1 MKEKLLILKNRIIK
15 IKDECLIF
23 LKHKTNK
30 VSTQL
35 AIGISLI
42 VFCSTLMI
50 GLIFLSQYRQLS
62 LKQTE
67 TELNE
72 KSHQLA
78 EIGGMMLSSS
88 ISVPQNNLFNSIK
101 GLTDSE
107 LWIVSNTGNII
118 VSTTNTSTLNEVS
131 DLNDTY
137 LSKLNS
143 TESIVTYDYS
153 DYFGTKMLTIV
164 TPIIERNYIIGAV
177 ILHKDVNIIY
187 QDNTYFRILVFI
199 SLLISLVLSIIL
211 STIYS
216 RHFTKPLKRV
226 TEVADEIA
234 KRNYD
239 IKTGIEREDELGELA
254 RTIDTMSSEI
264 SKNIGEIRALE
275 GRAKELVANV
285 SHEFKTPLTLIRGYV
300 ENLSD
305 KTSKPSKE
313 IYEKIITN
321 TVTLEKLVNEL
332 LDLSKF
338 QSGTVILK
346 KEPLELK
353 QLVSDVVSD
362 MKRIAKDKKIKLKI
376 KEEYSDTQIID
387 ADYTKIRQ
395 LLTIFMDNAIKY
407 SNIGGSVVVNILEGE
422 IIIKDDGIGIEQNKL
437 EQLFERYYQVDHN
450 EKGYGLGLC
459 IAKYIS
465 DAHGYKILIES
476 AQDEGTS
483 VHITF

>member
-1 MKEKLLILKNRIIK
+1 MLE
-15 IKDECLIF
+15 IKDKILIF

-35 AIGISLI
+35 TIGISLI

-50 GLIFLSQYRQLS
+50 GLIFLSQYHQLS

-67 TELNE
+67 DELKE
-72 KSHQLA
+72 KSLQLA
-78 EIGGMMLSSS
+78 ELGGMMLSSS
-88 ISVPQNNLFNSIK
+88 IAIPQNILFNSIK

-107 LWIVSNTGNII
+107 LWIVSNKGNII
-118 VSTTNTSTLNEVS
+118 VSTTDISTLNEVF
-131 DLNDTY
+131 DLNSMF

-143 TESIVTYDYS
+143 NDSVITYDYS
-153 DYFGTKMLTIV
+153 DYFGTKVLTIV
-164 TPIIERNYIIGAV
+164 TPIIERNYIVGAV

-187 QDNTYFRILVFI
+187 QDNIYFGFLIFV
-199 SLLISLVLSIIL
+199 SLLISLVLSILL

-226 TEVADEIA
+226 TEVADEIS
-234 KRNYD
+234 RGNYN

-254 RTIDTMSSEI
+254 NTIDTMSSEI
-264 SKNIGEIRALE
+264 NRNIDEIKSLE

-285 SHEFKTPLTLIRGYV
+285 SHEFKTPLTLIRGYA

-338 QSGTVILK
+338 QSGKVILK

-353 QLVSDVVSD
+353 QLVGDVVSD
-362 MKRIAKDKKIKLKI
+362 MKSIAKSKKIKLEI
-376 KEEYSDTQIID
+376 KEEYIHTQIIE

-407 SNIGGSVVVNILEGE
+407 SNNGGSVLVNILRNE
-422 IIIKDDGIGIEQNKL
+422 IIIKDNGIGIEQSKL
-437 EQLFERYYQVDHN
+437 EQLFERYYQVNYN

-459 IAKYIS
+459 IAKYIA

-476 AQDEGTS
+476 TKNEGTM
-483 VHITF
+483 VRIIF